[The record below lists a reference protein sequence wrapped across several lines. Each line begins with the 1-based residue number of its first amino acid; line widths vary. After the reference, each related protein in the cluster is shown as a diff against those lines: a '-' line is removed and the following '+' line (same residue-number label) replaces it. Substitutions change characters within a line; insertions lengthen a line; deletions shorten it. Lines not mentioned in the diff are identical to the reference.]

1 MTMRKSLPFA
11 LVALLVFQT
20 VMITIT
26 ENVEA
31 AEGRGGSS
39 DDFFV
44 QEITYNSSG
53 IETWYQPDGSMV
65 MYVAKG
71 DLVDIDVTVKRGG
84 SALTGSS
91 ATVTVDIVHPVGFVM
106 NSSNWTTTPLLGSQ
120 SFKGSYTWEASI
132 AHSYLNVSSNE
143 LSGGVIVRA
152 TVNNPADD
160 RNENDVMES
169 SLPIAV
175 AQDDMEAEGDP
186 RDGAFWPCINSYF
199 LRC

>member
-20 VMITIT
+20 VMITVT

-71 DLVDIDVTVKRGG
+71 ELVDK
-84 SALTGSS
+84 
-91 ATVTVDIVHPVGFVM
+91 ATR
-106 NSSNWTTTPLLGSQ
+106 
-120 SFKGSYTWEASI
+120 K
-132 AHSYLNVSSNE
+132 
-143 LSGGVIVRA
+143 
-152 TVNNPADD
+152 
-160 RNENDVMES
+160 
-169 SLPIAV
+169 
-175 AQDDMEAEGDP
+175 
-186 RDGAFWPCINSYF
+186 
-199 LRC
+199 